1 MTAYDIAAKLPGI
14 ELLRQRCRALAVLER
29 LLDEG
34 HPYYAYDSA
43 WGADE
48 AALMT
53 NGGGDEWAVV
63 FTPEGAFIR
72 VFDHESSMSPYAD
85 DDLELWPGL
94 LDGLPAQF
102 RGLVDEPAFGDEG
115 RFVATAVLWRLT
127 GDDRWHAGQGIDFP
141 PLRGPYDHTGPD
153 GSPMLEILCDDVVDE
168 FVEFAGDCH
177 EVALDRE
184 AVAAVVAHRPLTE
197 ALVRTVNPEASLA
210 AVRADVE
217 AMGYPVV

>member
-14 ELLRQRCRALAVLER
+14 DLLRQRCRALAVLER

-34 HPYYAYDSA
+34 HPYYAYDPA

-48 AALMT
+48 AALMS

-63 FTPEGAFIR
+63 FAPEGAFIR

-102 RGLVDEPAFGDEG
+102 HRLVEEPAFGDEG
-115 RFVATAVLWRLT
+115 RFVATAVLWRLA

-141 PLRGPYDHTGPD
+141 PSRGPYDDTGPD

-168 FVEFAGDCH
+168 FVEFAGEYH
-177 EVALDRE
+177 EVALDRD

-197 ALVRTVNPEASLA
+197 ALVRAVNPEASLS

-217 AMGYPVV
+217 NMGYPVA